1 MKRTLETPEGTAE
14 RTGIISKTQ
23 GRTEASERDL
33 GGRMRKEKA
42 RARAI
47 AKRQATA
54 ERIAAASEQLLA
66 GIEEIAASSSQFAR
80 QMEVLAKS
88 TVELA
93 ETAESAQNTTVRQS
107 NACDEIMN
115 TSSELR
121 GFVDEAVTSMQQSII
136 ALDATLTDL
145 AEAAQMSARLGERV
159 GELEQNSSEIGE
171 IVQTVVMIADQTN
184 LLALN
189 AAIEAARAGEH
200 GLGFAVVADE
210 VRNLAE
216 VSDSAAREITTVV
229 QEFQKEVSDVVGII
243 RNMVQQFQSI
253 HDRTGRNNQ
262 NFARVAELFELYA
275 KIMGDALQVIEGLK
289 ARADELSSN
298 CSTVAVSCEQIKV
311 GCQESATAIKEQSKA
326 MAEISNGTQALA
338 EMMEELKSTIDLDK
352 LAEEVAATAEQ
363 LSASIEEVG
372 GTADEI
378 AGALT
383 QISGAIDSASS
394 RIQASVRLTQANQ
407 EGVKN
412 MRSYIEQSSQVLEE
426 LEELFKATR
435 KDARQGVWG
444 DLRAC
449 IERYPEIAKSI
460 AALSE
465 RIRLIGKTV
474 NSIENVSIQ
483 TNMLAVNGFI
493 EAATAAEH
501 GRGFSVVAGDIRS
514 LASETADNAERIK
527 DLVEGLENQ
536 INKIRDEL
544 MQSEEVAR
552 KADKAIIAAG
562 KRNDVVEQSLALI
575 NSHRPKVKAATEDM
589 SAAIDEANEG
599 IALLAKKIADQAI
612 QIQQASRTATEQNQ
626 AINQIAGSVEEIAST
641 ADEMQSLR

>member
-1 MKRTLETPEGTAE
+1 
-14 RTGIISKTQ
+14 
-23 GRTEASERDL
+23 
-33 GGRMRKEKA
+33 
-42 RARAI
+42 
-47 AKRQATA
+47 
-54 ERIAAASEQLLA
+54 
-66 GIEEIAASSSQFAR
+66 
-80 QMEVLAKS
+80 
-88 TVELA
+88 
-93 ETAESAQNTTVRQS
+93 
-107 NACDEIMN
+107 
-115 TSSELR
+115 
-121 GFVDEAVTSMQQSII
+121 MQQSII

-383 QISGAIDSASS
+383 EISGAIDSASS

-435 KDARQGVWG
+435 KDARQ
-444 DLRAC
+444 
-449 IERYPEIAKSI
+449 
-460 AALSE
+460 
-465 RIRLIGKTV
+465 
-474 NSIENVSIQ
+474 
-483 TNMLAVNGFI
+483 
-493 EAATAAEH
+493 
-501 GRGFSVVAGDIRS
+501 
-514 LASETADNAERIK
+514 
-527 DLVEGLENQ
+527 
-536 INKIRDEL
+536 
-544 MQSEEVAR
+544 
-552 KADKAIIAAG
+552 
-562 KRNDVVEQSLALI
+562 
-575 NSHRPKVKAATEDM
+575 
-589 SAAIDEANEG
+589 
-599 IALLAKKIADQAI
+599 
-612 QIQQASRTATEQNQ
+612 
-626 AINQIAGSVEEIAST
+626 
-641 ADEMQSLR
+641 